1 METVEFDLF
10 SLNVRGI
17 TSISC
22 FVAILDIICRR
33 QISQNIVI
41 QMQET
46 KLNKLSQNHIDE
58 LDLRGLSFIDI
69 PATDSAGGL
78 LTLWSKNMLV
88 RQTFIE
94 NKIIGIL
101 LLDRGPLI
109 INKYMDQ
116 KIFDE
121 EVSVLGNFLKNK
133 TSEETDIILSGDF
146 NSFPMQSD
154 TSNSGKNWD
163 VRIKRFQKLTPLL
176 NKHDLHDMAEV
187 NQNFEHTR
195 FDKKNG
201 SSSRIDFVFTNCL
214 TQFNTLNVYSNPF
227 SDHSIIHC
235 LKTKEEKIERGHGRW
250 KLNDQIIEDNYSLI
264 KKFINVN
271 KMNLSD
277 VKKYDNC
284 KNDMK
289 DFLRS
294 LCLVRTQFEQEIEVK
309 RRKKIEKIEL
319 ELKNGELPEIIKNM
333 KKMEISDLR
342 QKINEM
348 EEKKMFRKLD
358 RIKEIRTDIK
368 EGVSKEVKKIL
379 RTQQNK
385 SFITKLLNGQDQT
398 LDDNETIMQEFFD
411 FYEELYDEKVTDEV
425 EKQQILDR
433 FEKEKHFAEKMIRR
447 MKKPISEIEVTSA
460 IRSLNKKSAPGPDG
474 LTTLLYQQFEKT
486 WAPILKK
493 LFNDVE
499 RGGSLPDSF
508 GFAIIKVLPKKENAE
523 RVKDYRPVSLINTDQ
538 KIFSHVIANRL
549 KKGLQKVIGEE
560 QIAYLEKRQIH
571 QAINL
576 TRLACERF
584 KNESCVIALDFSKA
598 FDTVDKNYLYNLL
611 QVIGTPANIV
621 KCIKAIYE
629 KTTAVVEVNHHM
641 TKSVEIKKGVRQ
653 GCPLSALLFIL
664 AIEPLLLDIKN
675 DPFINTNFVTK
686 VSAYADDITCY
697 VKSRSLEALFDRV
710 KCFCDATQLSVNVD
724 KTEILSRKSIQY
736 YETQKK
742 IKILGI
748 EHKLNDQTNN
758 DLFQQKISEVQK
770 SVATISRRII
780 SMRAKAIIFE
790 IFIYSKLIYVLRHTK
805 VVIQR
810 LETLQKYITKGIW
823 MEKRAAVASDI
834 LCLPT
839 HSGGIGLPNI
849 KLKTFAAVINDWKNT
864 FFHSNLGKDIVLNQ
878 LFGSEKGFHHDLKKS
893 LLKSVK
899 MKIDI
904 YGDQILLM
912 GDGRQLQIEE
922 STKMKDIYLFLP
934 ITEKMKRRVE
944 NRLAPSCR
952 IFDVSAQQ
960 LLSFNKFL
968 WKATSLYPHE
978 KNLMYRV
985 LFASCSDKPKMKQ

>member
-1 METVEFDLF
+1 
-10 SLNVRGI
+10 
-17 TSISC
+17 
-22 FVAILDIICRR
+22 
-33 QISQNIVI
+33 
-41 QMQET
+41 
-46 KLNKLSQNHIDE
+46 
-58 LDLRGLSFIDI
+58 
-69 PATDSAGGL
+69 
-78 LTLWSKNMLV
+78 
-88 RQTFIE
+88 
-94 NKIIGIL
+94 
-101 LLDRGPLI
+101 
-109 INKYMDQ
+109 MDQ

-133 TSEETDIILSGDF
+133 TSEKTDIILSGDF

-154 TSNSGKNWD
+154 TSNSEKNWD

-187 NQNFEHTR
+187 HQNFEHTH

-201 SSSRIDFVFTNCL
+201 TSSRIDFVFTNCI

-227 SDHSIIHC
+227 SDHSIIRC
-235 LKTKEEKIERGHGRW
+235 LKTKEKKIERGQGRW
-250 KLNDQIIEDNYSLI
+250 KLNDQVIEDNLSLTN
-264 KKFINVN
+264 KFFTIN

-277 VKKYDNC
+277 VKKYDSC
-284 KNDMK
+284 KKDMK

-294 LCLVRTQFEQEIEVK
+294 LCLVMNQFEQEIELK
-309 RRKKIEKIEL
+309 RRKKIEKL
-319 ELKNGELPEIIKNM
+319 EFDLKNDDLPDTMKSM
-333 KKMEISDLR
+333 KKKEISDLR

-348 EEKKMFRKLD
+348 EQKKMIRKLD

-385 SFITKLLNGQDQT
+385 STVTKLLNGQDQR
-398 LDDNETIMQEFFD
+398 LVDNESIMQEFFT
-411 FYEELYDEKVTDEV
+411 FYKELYDEKVTDEV
-425 EKQQILDR
+425 EKLQILDR

-447 MKKPISEIEVTSA
+447 MKKPISEIEVVSA
-460 IRSLNKKSAPGPDG
+460 IRKLNKKSAPGPDG
-474 LTTLLYQQFEKT
+474 LTTLLYQRFEKT
-486 WAPILKK
+486 WAPILTK

-499 RGGSLPDSF
+499 RGSPLPDSF
-508 GFAIIKVLPKKENAE
+508 GFAIIKVLPKKDNAI

-538 KIFSHVIANRL
+538 KFFSHVIANRL
-549 KKGLQKVIGEE
+549 KKGLQKLIGEE
-560 QIAYLEKRQIH
+560 QIAYLKKRQIH

-576 TRLACERF
+576 TRLACERI
-584 KNESCVIALDFSKA
+584 KNESCVVALDFSKA
-598 FDTVDKNYLYNLL
+598 FDSVDRNYLYNLL
-611 QVIGTPANIV
+611 KVIGTPANIV
-621 KCIKAIYE
+621 KCIEAIYD

-641 TKSVEIKKGVRQ
+641 TKSVEIKRGVRQ

-675 DPFINTNFVTK
+675 DPFIKTNFVTK

-724 KTEILSRKSIQY
+724 KTEILSKNNIQY
-736 YETQKK
+736 YDTQNK

-748 EHKLNDQTNN
+748 EHKLNDQANN
-758 DLFQQKISEVQK
+758 DLFQQKISEVRK
-770 SVATISRRII
+770 SVATISKRII
-780 SMRAKAIIFE
+780 SMRAKAINFE

-810 LETLQKYITKGIW
+810 LDTFQKYITKGIW

-839 HSGGIGLPNI
+839 HSGGVGLPNI
-849 KLKTFAAVINDWKNT
+849 KLKTVAAAISDWKNT
-864 FFHSNLGKDIVLNQ
+864 FFHSNLGKEILLNQ
-878 LFGSEKGFHHDLKKS
+878 IFGSEKGFLNDLKKS
-893 LLKSVK
+893 LLKSLK
-899 MKIDI
+899 MQIDVN
-904 YGDQILLM
+904 GDHILLM
-912 GDGRQLQIEE
+912 GGGRQLKILET
-922 STKMKDIYLFLP
+922 TKMKEIYMFLL
-934 ITEKMKRRVE
+934 ITEKMTQKVE

-960 LLSFNKFL
+960 LLSFIKFL
-968 WKATSLYPHE
+968 WKAKELYPHE

-985 LFASCSDKPKMKQ
+985 LYASCSDKPKMKQLNLLLDDNCTFCKLEQETIEHVLFHCPILENLRKEYKLKSWKNIFVDKNVTSIHFATNVLIGAWKNEGEKSIHYLNKNISRWSRANTKIG